1 MFDSSLPPVVCMRV
15 DDIFT
20 LFVFA
25 CVVVSNT
32 YCVVILF
39 CFSLPC
45 VHYDVSFSGLSIFD
59 SPNFLIWDSS
69 TFIYIVLTFLSA
81 LHKHE
86 LFDTINMVVSNH
98 FHSVTILLY
107 SSTRSHDF
115 DGMQRTGLPVSTYTT
130 KTSIDMCRFNV
141 RSSAYKNVLLK
152 TDIN

>member
-59 SPNFLIWDSS
+59 SPNFLI
-69 TFIYIVLTFLSA
+69 
-81 LHKHE
+81 
-86 LFDTINMVVSNH
+86 
-98 FHSVTILLY
+98 
-107 SSTRSHDF
+107 
-115 DGMQRTGLPVSTYTT
+115 
-130 KTSIDMCRFNV
+130 
-141 RSSAYKNVLLK
+141 
-152 TDIN
+152 